1 MSTLTQSEKGGASA
15 PPASQSISVTGWI
28 VRLGALAV
36 IDAIALWLLYNMFND
51 GVWYLGIV
59 LAVVTIILNAVFLR
73 EDLYPLRW
81 VSPGLA
87 LLVVMVVYPIF
98 FTVYTAFTNYG
109 DGHLLTK
116 QQVIRQLERQRYL
129 PEDQGLYDYF
139 AYISPD
145 ETDFILWLESPDTG
159 QKLIARPGQP
169 VEEVDANATAPE
181 EIEGYRQLQ
190 RLQLLRYTAAL
201 VQVQFGAD
209 EQVFQVSEQQLG
221 KAAQFQQRF
230 EYLPEEDVIVDLQTD
245 VVYTPVEGTFTAADG
260 TRLRPGFQVYIGPDN
275 FVRLLT
281 SPSLRG
287 PFIMVFLWTIA
298 FAVLSVLTTFAVG
311 LFFALAFNT
320 RDLPLQKLLRSLLLI
335 PYAIP
340 AFISVPVWVGLLNP
354 QFGVFSDF
362 LSVFGITIPWF
373 SDPTWAKVGILSI
386 NLWLGFPYMF
396 LITTGA
402 LQALPSDIYEAAN
415 IDGASA
421 WQTFRAITLPL
432 LLITVGPLLVAS
444 FAYNFNNFVLID
456 LYAQGGP
463 PMSGTLSPVGHTDVL
478 VTYTYRI
485 AFASGRGADLGYAAA
500 ITVAI
505 FLILVVITYF
515 QFKYTNM
522 LEEVSENV

>member
-59 LAVVTIILNAVFLR
+59 IAVVTIILNAVFLR

-169 VEEVDANATAPE
+169 VEEVGADATAPE

-209 EQVFQVSEQQLG
+209 EQVFQVSQQQLG

-230 EYLPEEDVIVDLQTD
+230 EYLPEEDAIVDLQSD

-287 PFIMVFLWTIA
+287 PFIMVFIWTIV
-298 FAVLSVLTTFAVG
+298 FAILSVLTTFAVG

-354 QFGVFSDF
+354 QFGIFSDF

-415 IDGASA
+415 IDGASP

-500 ITVAI
+500 MTVAI
-505 FLILVVITYF
+505 FLILVVITSV